1 MLKLMK
7 HQEEVLEESKDLT
20 KVAYYYDMGLGKTF
34 IGSEKAIQLH
44 KNILVVCQKSKVEDW
59 INHFVEYYELSN
71 DAMIYDCTKW
81 DKGDWESFKNDSS
94 FRNDSHNKDLY
105 IMVINYD
112 LVWRRPELSNLTD
125 FTLILDESSL
135 IQNDTS
141 KRSKFIL
148 KKLNPTN
155 IILLSGTP
163 VSGKYEKLISQIHL
177 LGWNISK
184 ELFLKQYCEYER
196 DELGYPRIIGY
207 KNVERLKRK
216 LREHGCFFKKT
227 EEVLDLP
234 EQRFINIPV
243 TETKEYKYFMKNSI
257 VTIGDIELVGDTTL
271 NKLLYARQLSSAYN
285 QDKIQAL
292 GDLIESTEDRLIIFY
307 NFDIELEAI
316 KSVIPEDRPIS
327 YINGKNKELTAYE
340 NESNSITLC
349 QYQSGSMGHNLQ
361 KCNKMI
367 YFSPTLSSELFE
379 QSKKRI
385 HRIGT
390 TDKCTYYKL
399 VSGIEWN
406 IYKTLEMRKDYTDD
420 LFKEEIKENE
430 KSTI

>member
-1 MLKLMK
+1 M
-7 HQEEVLEESKDLT
+7 T
-20 KVAYYYDMGLGKTF
+20 DMGLGKTF
-34 IGSEKAIQLH
+34 IGSEKAVSLH

-59 INHFVEYYELSN
+59 CNHFRDNYNIEVYNL
-71 DAMIYDCTKW
+71 T
-81 DKGDWESFKNDSS
+81 DKG
-94 FRNDSHNKDLY
+94 LY
-105 IMVINYD
+105 INYLTYYNFDFNVGIINYD
-112 LVWRRPELSNLTD
+112 LIWRRPELADLSD
-125 FTLILDESSL
+125 FTLVLDESSL

-184 ELFLKQYCEYER
+184 ELFLKQYCLYER
-196 DELGYPRIIGY
+196 TEDGYPKIIGY

-234 EQRFINIPV
+234 EQRFINTSIK
-243 TETKEYKYFMKNSI
+243 ETKDYKYFLKNRI
-257 VTIGDIELVGDTTL
+257 ITIGDIELVGDTTL
-271 NKLLYARQLSSAYN
+271 NYLLYSRQLCGAYN
-285 QDKIQAL
+285 KDKIQAL
-292 GDLIESTEDRLIIFY
+292 SDLIESTEDRLVIFY
-307 NFDIELEAI
+307 NFDIELEVI

-327 YINGKNKELTAYE
+327 YINGKNKDLRAYNE
-340 NESNSITLC
+340 ESNSITLC

-361 KCNKMI
+361 LCNKII
-367 YFSPTLSSELFE
+367 YFSPTLSSELYE

-406 IYKTLEMRKDYTDD
+406 IYRTLDMRRDYTDF
-420 LFKEEIKENE
+420 LFMEELKNE
-430 KSTI
+430 

>member
-7 HQEEVLEESKDLT
+7 HQKEALEESKDLT

-34 IGSEKAIQLH
+34 IGAEKAINLG
-44 KNILVVCQKSKVEDW
+44 KNILVICQKSKVEDW
-59 INHFVEYYELSN
+59 FNHFVEHYNYSLTGIVARDLTDSEE
-71 DAMIYDCTKW
+71 MEWY
-81 DKGDWESFKNDSS
+81 FKNIKNGV
-94 FRNDSHNKDLY
+94 RTVG
-105 IMVINYD
+105 IINYD

-184 ELFLKQYCEYER
+184 DLFLRQYCVYER
-196 DELGYPRIIGY
+196 TSEGYPLITGY

-216 LREHGCFFKKT
+216 LRDYGCFFKKT
-227 EEVLDLP
+227 EEILDLP
-234 EQRFINIPV
+234 EQRFINIPIK
-243 TETKEYKYFMKNSI
+243 ESKEYNYFIKNSI
-257 VTIGDIELVGDTTL
+257 VTINDMELIGDTTL
-271 NKLLYARQLSSAYN
+271 TKLLYARQLSSAYN
-285 QDKIQAL
+285 KAKIQAL
-292 GDLIESTEDRLIIFY
+292 SDLIESTEDRLVIFY
-307 NFDIELEAI
+307 NFDIELEVI
-316 KSVIPEDRPIS
+316 KSVIPEDRLIS
-327 YINGKNKELTAYE
+327 YINGKSKDLRAY
-340 NESNSITLC
+340 NECNNSITLC

-361 KCNKMI
+361 KCNKVI
-367 YFSPTLSSELFE
+367 YFSPTLSTDLFE

-390 TDKCTYYKL
+390 IDKCTYYKL
-399 VSGIEWN
+399 VSGVEWN
-406 IYKTLEMRKDYTDD
+406 IYKTLDMRRDYTDD
-420 LFKEEIKENE
+420 LFKEVLENE
-430 KSTI
+430 KH

>member
-1 MLKLMK
+1 MN
-7 HQEEVLEESKDLT
+7 
-20 KVAYYYDMGLGKTF
+20 GLGKTF
-34 IGSEKAIQLH
+34 IGAEKAIQLH
-44 KNILVVCQKSKVEDW
+44 KNILVICQKSKVEDW
-59 INHFVEYYELSN
+59 VNHFRENYLPYDTYDLTKSG
-71 DAMIYDCTKW
+71 MINNFMCYSRTNISI
-81 DKGDWESFKNDSS
+81 G
-94 FRNDSHNKDLY
+94 
-105 IMVINYD
+105 IINYD

-184 ELFLKQYCEYER
+184 ELFLKQYCVYER
-196 DELGYPRIIGY
+196 TLDGYPKIIGY

-216 LREHGCFFKKT
+216 LREYGCFFKKT
-227 EEVLDLP
+227 EEVIDLP
-234 EQRFINIPV
+234 EQRFINIPIK
-243 TETKEYKYFMKNSI
+243 ESKEYKYFIKNKI
-257 VTIGDIELVGDTTL
+257 VTIGDKELIGDTTL
-271 NKLLYARQLSSAYN
+271 NYLLYSRQLCGAYN
-285 QDKIQAL
+285 KDKIQAL
-292 GDLIESTEDRLIIFY
+292 ADLIQSTEDRLVIFY

-327 YINGKNKELTAYE
+327 YINGKIKDLTAYE

-361 KCNKMI
+361 KCNKII
-367 YFSPTLSSELFE
+367 YFSPTQWSELYE

-385 HRIGT
+385 HRINQHNR
-390 TDKCTYYKL
+390 CAYYQL
-399 VSGIEWN
+399 VSGIEYS
-406 IYKTLEMRKDYTDD
+406 IYNTLKERRDFTDE
-420 LFKEEIKENE
+420 LFVECEN
-430 KSTI
+430 K

>member
-1 MLKLMK
+1 M
-7 HQEEVLEESKDLT
+7 
-20 KVAYYYDMGLGKTF
+20 
-34 IGSEKAIQLH
+34 QLH

-59 INHFVEYYELSN
+59 VNHFNDNYYL
-71 DAMIYDCTKW
+71 DYDCATFDLTKSKEIE
-81 DKGDWESFKNDSS
+81 DYFINM
-94 FRNDSHNKDLY
+94 DLGQLC
-105 IMVINYD
+105 IGVINYD

-184 ELFLKQYCEYER
+184 ELFLRQYCLYER
-196 DELGYPRIIGY
+196 TLDGYPKIIGY
-207 KNVERLKRK
+207 KNIDRLKRK
-216 LREHGCFFKKT
+216 LREYGCFFKKT
-227 EEVLDLP
+227 DEVLDLP
-234 EQRFINIPV
+234 EQRFITVPV
-243 TETKEYKYFMKNSI
+243 KETKEYKYFMKNRI
-257 VTIGDIELVGDTTL
+257 VTIDGLELIGDTTL
-271 NKLLYARQLSSAYN
+271 TKMLYARQLCGVYN
-285 QDKIQAL
+285 KDKIQAL
-292 GDLIESTEDRLIIFY
+292 SDLIESTEDRLIIFY

-316 KSVIPEDRPIS
+316 KLVIPEDRPLS
-327 YINGKNKELTAYE
+327 YINGKTKDLTAYE
-340 NESNSITLC
+340 EESNSITLC

-361 KCNKMI
+361 KCNKVI

-379 QSKKRI
+379 QSKKRV

-399 VSGIEWN
+399 VSGIEYGVYN
-406 IYKTLEMRKDYTDD
+406 ALGMRKDYTDQ
-420 LFKEEIKENE
+420 LFMEETEND
-430 KSTI
+430 K

>member
-1 MLKLMK
+1 
-7 HQEEVLEESKDLT
+7 
-20 KVAYYYDMGLGKTF
+20 MGLGKTF

-59 INHFVEYYELSN
+59 YNHFKEYYNTPVFNLTNKNELISGTWALSIP
-71 DAMIYDCTKW
+71 DRATLIPIQTV
-81 DKGDWESFKNDSS
+81 G
-94 FRNDSHNKDLY
+94 
-105 IMVINYD
+105 IINYD
-112 LVWRRPELSNLTD
+112 LVWRRHELSNLTD

-184 ELFLKQYCEYER
+184 ELFLKQYCLYER
-196 DELGYPRIIGY
+196 TLDGYPKIIGY

-216 LREHGCFFKKT
+216 LREYGCFFKKT
-227 EEVLDLP
+227 EEVLELP
-234 EQRFINIPV
+234 EQRFITVPV
-243 TETKEYKYFMKNSI
+243 KESKEYKYFMKNRI
-257 VTIGDIELVGDTTL
+257 VTIDGIELIGDTTL
-271 NKLLYARQLSSAYN
+271 TKMLYARQLCGVYN
-285 QDKIQAL
+285 KDKIQAL
-292 GDLIESTEDRLIIFY
+292 SDLIQSTEDRLIIFY

-327 YINGKNKELTAYE
+327 YINGKTKDLTAYE
-340 NESNSITLC
+340 EESNSITLC

-361 KCNKMI
+361 KCNKVI

-379 QSKKRI
+379 QSKKRV

-399 VSGIEWN
+399 VSGIEYGVYN
-406 IYKTLEMRKDYTDD
+406 ALDMRKDYTDQ
-420 LFKEEIKENE
+420 LFMEETENG
-430 KSTI
+430 K

>member
-1 MLKLMK
+1 MN
-7 HQEEVLEESKDLT
+7 
-20 KVAYYYDMGLGKTF
+20 GLGKTF
-34 IGSEKAIQLH
+34 IGSEKAMQLH

-59 INHFVEYYELSN
+59 INHFNDNYDVLDDGEVLSVCN
-71 DAMIYDCTKW
+71 LTNRDTLEFGIFLLNNLDEEAKRLNE
-81 DKGDWESFKNDSS
+81 GDT
-94 FRNDSHNKDLY
+94 
-105 IMVINYD
+105 IMVGVINYD

-184 ELFLKQYCEYER
+184 ELFLRQYCLYER
-196 DELGYPRIIGY
+196 TLDGYPKIIGY
-207 KNVERLKRK
+207 KNVDRLKRK
-216 LREHGCFFKKT
+216 LREYGCFFKKT
-227 EEVLDLP
+227 DEVLDLP
-234 EQRFINIPV
+234 EQRFITVPV
-243 TETKEYKYFMKNSI
+243 KETKEYKYFMKNRI
-257 VTIGDIELVGDTTL
+257 VTIDGLELIGDTTL
-271 NKLLYARQLSSAYN
+271 TKMLYARQLCGAYN
-285 QDKIQAL
+285 KDKIQAL
-292 GDLIESTEDRLIIFY
+292 ADLIESTEDRLIIFY
-307 NFDIELEAI
+307 NFDIELEVI

-327 YINGKNKELTAYE
+327 YINGKTKDLKAYE
-340 NESNSITLC
+340 EESNSITLC

-361 KCNKMI
+361 KCNKVI

-379 QSKKRI
+379 QSKKRV

-399 VSGIEWN
+399 VSGIEYGVYN
-406 IYKTLEMRKDYTDD
+406 ALDMRKDYTDQ
-420 LFKEEIKENE
+420 LFMEETDNDK
-430 KSTI
+430 

>member
-1 MLKLMK
+1 MIR
-7 HQEEVLEESKDLT
+7 
-20 KVAYYYDMGLGKTF
+20 KTF

-59 INHFVEYYELSN
+59 YNHFVDNYNDVADVCNLIEWEKEDWKQLS
-71 DAMIYDCTKW
+71 II
-81 DKGDWESFKNDSS
+81 
-94 FRNDSHNKDLY
+94 HNIQDEF
-105 IMVINYD
+105 ISVFIINYD
-112 LVWRRPELSNLTD
+112 LIWRRPELSQLSN
-125 FTLILDESSL
+125 FTLMLDESSL

-184 ELFLKQYCEYER
+184 DLFLKQYCEYER

-216 LREHGCFFKKT
+216 LRANGCFFKKT

-243 TETKEYKYFMKNSI
+243 KESKEYKYFMKNNI
-257 VTIGDIELVGDTTL
+257 ITINDKELVGDTTL
-271 NKLLYARQLSSAYN
+271 TKLLYARQLSSCYN

-292 GDLIESTEDRLIIFY
+292 NDLIESTEDRLIIFY
-307 NFDIELEAI
+307 NFDDELEAI
-316 KSVIPEDRPIS
+316 KSIIPEDRPIS
-327 YINGKNKELTAYE
+327 YINGKVKDTKAYE
-340 NESNSITLC
+340 EDSSSITLV
-349 QYQSGSMGHNLQ
+349 QYQSGAMGHNLQ
-361 KCNKMI
+361 KCNKII

-385 HRIGT
+385 HRIGQN
-390 TDKCTYYKL
+390 DKCTYYKL

-406 IYKTLEMRKDYTDD
+406 IYKTLDQRKDYTDT
-420 LFKEEIKENE
+420 LFEEEVK
-430 KSTI
+430 

>member
-1 MLKLMK
+1 MK
-7 HQEEVLEESKDLT
+7 HQKEALEESKDLT

-34 IGSEKAIQLH
+34 IGAEKAINLG
-44 KNILVVCQKSKVEDW
+44 KNILVICQKSKVEDW
-59 INHFVEYYELSN
+59 FNHFVEHYNYSLTGIVARDLTDSEE
-71 DAMIYDCTKW
+71 MEWY
-81 DKGDWESFKNDSS
+81 FKNIKNGV
-94 FRNDSHNKDLY
+94 RTVG
-105 IMVINYD
+105 IINYD

-184 ELFLKQYCEYER
+184 DLFLRQYCVYER
-196 DELGYPRIIGY
+196 TSEGYPLITGY

-216 LREHGCFFKKT
+216 LRDYGCFFKKT
-227 EEVLDLP
+227 EEILDLP
-234 EQRFINIPV
+234 EQRFINIPIK
-243 TETKEYKYFMKNSI
+243 ESKEYNYFIKNSI
-257 VTIGDIELVGDTTL
+257 VTINDMELIGDTTL
-271 NKLLYARQLSSAYN
+271 TKLLYARQLSSAYN
-285 QDKIQAL
+285 KAKIQAL
-292 GDLIESTEDRLIIFY
+292 SDLIESTEDRLVIFY
-307 NFDIELEAI
+307 NFDIELEVI
-316 KSVIPEDRPIS
+316 KSVIPEDRLIS
-327 YINGKNKELTAYE
+327 YINGKSKDLRAY
-340 NESNSITLC
+340 NECNNSITLC

-361 KCNKMI
+361 KCNKVI
-367 YFSPTLSSELFE
+367 YFSPTLSTDLFE

-390 TDKCTYYKL
+390 IDKCTYYKL
-399 VSGIEWN
+399 VSGVEWN
-406 IYKTLEMRKDYTDD
+406 IYKTLDMRRDYTDD
-420 LFKEEIKENE
+420 LFKEVLENE
-430 KSTI
+430 KH

>member
-1 MLKLMK
+1 M
-7 HQEEVLEESKDLT
+7 
-20 KVAYYYDMGLGKTF
+20 
-34 IGSEKAIQLH
+34 
-44 KNILVVCQKSKVEDW
+44 
-59 INHFVEYYELSN
+59 NHFRDNYNIEVYNL
-71 DAMIYDCTKW
+71 T
-81 DKGDWESFKNDSS
+81 DKG
-94 FRNDSHNKDLY
+94 LY
-105 IMVINYD
+105 INYLTYYNFDFNVGIINYD
-112 LVWRRPELSNLTD
+112 LIWRRPELADLSD
-125 FTLILDESSL
+125 FTLVLDESSL

-184 ELFLKQYCEYER
+184 ELFLKQYCLYER
-196 DELGYPRIIGY
+196 TEDGYPKIIGY

-234 EQRFINIPV
+234 EQRFINTAIK
-243 TETKEYKYFMKNSI
+243 ETKDYKKFIKDRI
-257 VTIGDIELVGDTTL
+257 ITINDIELVGDTTL
-271 NKLLYARQLSSAYN
+271 NYLLYSRQLCGAYN
-285 QDKIQAL
+285 KDKIQAL
-292 GDLIESTEDRLIIFY
+292 SDLIESTEDRLVIFY
-307 NFDIELEAI
+307 NFDIELEVI

-327 YINGKNKELTAYE
+327 YINGKNKDLRAYNE
-340 NESNSITLC
+340 ESNSITLC

-361 KCNKMI
+361 LCNKII

-399 VSGIEWN
+399 ISGIEWN
-406 IYKTLEMRKDYTDD
+406 IYKTLDMRRDYTDE
-420 LFKEEIKENE
+420 LFMEEFGE
-430 KSTI
+430 

>member
-1 MLKLMK
+1 MVKLMK
-7 HQEEVLEESKDLT
+7 HQAEVLEESKGLT

-34 IGSEKAIQLH
+34 IGSEKAVSLH
-44 KNILVVCQKSKVEDW
+44 KNILVICQKSKVDDW
-59 INHFVEYYELSN
+59 VDHFTEHYELEN
-71 DAMIYDCTKW
+71 NLMIYDCTKW
-81 DKGDWESFKNDSS
+81 DKTDWLAFSNDPTSKNDW
-94 FRNDSHNKDLY
+94 HNKSLY
-105 IMVINYD
+105 VFVINYD
-112 LVWRRPELSNLTD
+112 LVWRRPELATLTD
-125 FTLILDESSL
+125 FTLMLDESSL

-155 IILLSGTP
+155 VILLSGTP
-163 VSGKYEKLISQIHL
+163 VGGKYENLLSQIHL
-177 LGWNISK
+177 LGWSISK
-184 ELFLKQYCEYER
+184 QLFQSQYCIYEYTE
-196 DELGYPRIIGY
+196 DGFPKIVGY

-216 LREHGCFFKKT
+216 LREYGCFFKRT
-227 EEVLDLP
+227 DEVIDLP
-234 EQRFINIPV
+234 EQRFITKAIK
-243 TETKEYKYFMKNSI
+243 ETKLYKDFMKHSL
-257 VTIGDIELVGDTTL
+257 VEVDGKELVGDTTL

-285 QDKIQAL
+285 PDKIQAL
-292 GDLIESTEDRLIIFY
+292 QDLIESTQDRLIIFY

-327 YINGKNKELTAYE
+327 YINGKVKDKAAYE

-361 KCNKMI
+361 KCNKII

-390 TDKCTYYKL
+390 VDNCIYYKL
-399 VSGIEWN
+399 ISGIEWS
-406 IYKTLEMRKDYTDD
+406 IYNTLEERKNYTED
-420 LFKEEIKENE
+420 LFKEEMKNE
-430 KSTI
+430 H

>member
-1 MLKLMK
+1 MINLYP
-7 HQEEVLEESKDLT
+7 HQVEALEESKGLN

-34 IGSEKAIQLH
+34 IGSEKAIQLDQ
-44 KNILVVCQKSKVEDW
+44 NILVVCQKSKVEDW
-59 INHFVEYYELSN
+59 FNHFVEYYSGIRYTFNNLCNKLELQFFMEMS
-71 DAMIYDCTKW
+71 T
-81 DKGDWESFKNDSS
+81 
-94 FRNDSHNKDLY
+94 LY
-105 IMVINYD
+105 PDNRYVGIINYD
-112 LVWRRPELSNLTD
+112 LVWRRPELSQLQD

-148 KKLNPTN
+148 NKLHPTN

-177 LGWNISK
+177 LGWDISK
-184 ELFLKQYCEYER
+184 DLFLKQYCEYER
-196 DELGYPRIIGY
+196 DELGYPKIIGY
-207 KNVERLKRK
+207 KNVDRLKRK
-216 LREHGCFFKKT
+216 LRQHGCLFKKT

-234 EQRFINIPV
+234 EKRFINIPIK
-243 TETKEYKYFMKNSI
+243 ETKEYKYFMKNSV
-257 VTIGDIELVGDTTL
+257 VTINDIELVGDRTL
-271 NKLLYARQLSSAYN
+271 TKLLYSRQLSSCYN
-285 QDKIQAL
+285 ADKIQAL
-292 GDLIESTEDRLIIFY
+292 ADLIESTEDRLIIFY

-316 KSVIPEDRPIS
+316 KSIIPEDRPVS
-327 YINGKNKELTAYE
+327 YINGKVKDLTAYE
-340 NESNSITLC
+340 ESDNSITLC

-390 TDKCTYYKL
+390 NSKCTYYKL
-399 VSGIEWN
+399 ISGIEYA
-406 IYKTLEMRKDYTDD
+406 IYNTLEQRKDYTDK
-420 LFKEEIKENE
+420 LFEEGGINNYGM
-430 KSTI
+430 

>member
-1 MLKLMK
+1 MK
-7 HQEEVLEESKDLT
+7 YYSEHIPYMACDLT
-20 KVAYYYDMGLGKTF
+20 TKKGMETFLYDV
-34 IGSEKAIQLH
+34 S
-44 KNILVVCQKSKVEDW
+44 C
-59 INHFVEYYELSN
+59 EYDFN
-71 DAMIYDCTKW
+71 VGI
-81 DKGDWESFKNDSS
+81 
-94 FRNDSHNKDLY
+94 
-105 IMVINYD
+105 INYD
-112 LVWRRPELSNLTD
+112 LIWRRPELSNLTD
-125 FTLILDESSL
+125 FTLVLDESSL

-184 ELFLKQYCEYER
+184 ELFQKQYCIFDYNE
-196 DELGYPRIIGY
+196 DGYPKIIGY

-234 EQRFINIPV
+234 EQRFINISV
-243 TETKEYKYFMKNSI
+243 KESKDYKKFIKDRI
-257 VTIGDIELVGDTTL
+257 ITINDIELVGDTTL
-271 NKLLYARQLSSAYN
+271 AMMLYARQLSSAYN
-285 QDKIQAL
+285 KDKIQAL
-292 GDLIESTEDRLIIFY
+292 ADLIESTEDRLVIFY

-327 YINGKNKELTAYE
+327 YINGKIKDLTAYNE
-340 NESNSITLC
+340 ESNSITLC

-361 KCNKMI
+361 LCNKII

-399 VSGIEWN
+399 ISGIEWN
-406 IYKTLEMRKDYTDD
+406 IYKTLDMRRDYTDF
-420 LFKEEIKENE
+420 LFMEEFGE
-430 KSTI
+430 

>member
-1 MLKLMK
+1 MINLYP
-7 HQEEVLEESKDLT
+7 HQVEALEESKGLN

-34 IGSEKAIQLH
+34 IGSEKAISLH
-44 KNILVVCQKSKVEDW
+44 KNILVICQKSKVQDW
-59 INHFVEYYELSN
+59 VNHFKEYYNTPVFNLTNKNELISGTWALSIP
-71 DAMIYDCTKW
+71 DRATLIPIQTV
-81 DKGDWESFKNDSS
+81 G
-94 FRNDSHNKDLY
+94 
-105 IMVINYD
+105 IINYE
-112 LVWRRPELSNLTD
+112 LAWRRLELANLSD

-148 KKLNPTN
+148 NKLHPTN

-177 LGWNISK
+177 LGWDISK
-184 ELFLKQYCEYER
+184 DLFLKQYCEYER
-196 DELGYPRIIGY
+196 DELGYPKIIGY
-207 KNVERLKRK
+207 KNVDRLKRK
-216 LREHGCFFKKT
+216 LRQHGCLFKKT

-234 EQRFINIPV
+234 EKRFINIPIK
-243 TETKEYKYFMKNSI
+243 ETKEYKYFMKNSV
-257 VTIGDIELVGDTTL
+257 VTINDIELVGDRTL
-271 NKLLYARQLSSAYN
+271 TKLLYSRQLSSCYN
-285 QDKIQAL
+285 ADKIQAL
-292 GDLIESTEDRLIIFY
+292 ADLIESTEDRLIIFY

-316 KSVIPEDRPIS
+316 KSIIPEDRPVS
-327 YINGKNKELTAYE
+327 YINGKVKDLTAYE
-340 NESNSITLC
+340 ESDNSITLC

-390 TDKCTYYKL
+390 NSKCTYYKL
-399 VSGIEWN
+399 ISGIEYA
-406 IYKTLEMRKDYTDD
+406 IYNTLEQRKDYTDK
-420 LFKEEIKENE
+420 LFEEGGINNYGM
-430 KSTI
+430 

>member
-1 MLKLMK
+1 LN
-7 HQEEVLEESKDLT
+7 
-20 KVAYYYDMGLGKTF
+20 GLGKTF
-34 IGSEKAIQLH
+34 IGSEKAMQLH

-59 INHFVEYYELSN
+59 INHFNDNYDVLDDGEVLSVCN
-71 DAMIYDCTKW
+71 LTNRDTLEFGIFLLNNLDEEAKRLNE
-81 DKGDWESFKNDSS
+81 GDT
-94 FRNDSHNKDLY
+94 
-105 IMVINYD
+105 IMVGVINYD

-184 ELFLKQYCEYER
+184 ELFLRQYCLYER
-196 DELGYPRIIGY
+196 TLDGYPKIIGY
-207 KNVERLKRK
+207 KNVDRLKRK
-216 LREHGCFFKKT
+216 LREYGCFFKKT
-227 EEVLDLP
+227 DEVLDLP
-234 EQRFINIPV
+234 EQRFITVPV
-243 TETKEYKYFMKNSI
+243 KETKEYKYFMKNRI
-257 VTIGDIELVGDTTL
+257 VTIDGLELIGDTTL
-271 NKLLYARQLSSAYN
+271 TKMLYARQLCGAYN
-285 QDKIQAL
+285 KDKIQAL
-292 GDLIESTEDRLIIFY
+292 ADLIESTEDRLIIFY
-307 NFDIELEAI
+307 NFDIELEVI

-327 YINGKNKELTAYE
+327 YINGKTKDLKAYE
-340 NESNSITLC
+340 EESNSITLC

-361 KCNKMI
+361 KCNKVI

-379 QSKKRI
+379 QSKKRV

-399 VSGIEWN
+399 VSGIEYGVYN
-406 IYKTLEMRKDYTDD
+406 ALDMRKDYTDQ
-420 LFKEEIKENE
+420 LFMEETDNDK
-430 KSTI
+430 

>member
-1 MLKLMK
+1 MT
-7 HQEEVLEESKDLT
+7 E
-20 KVAYYYDMGLGKTF
+20 MGLGKTF
-34 IGSEKAIQLH
+34 IGAEKAIQLH
-44 KNILVVCQKSKVEDW
+44 KNILVICQKSKVEDW
-59 INHFVEYYELSN
+59 YDHFKEYYPEPIICALNLTDKNELN
-71 DAMIYDCTKW
+71 MFLNVT
-81 DKGDWESFKNDSS
+81 SFK
-94 FRNDSHNKDLY
+94 
-105 IMVINYD
+105 IVGVINYD
-112 LVWRRPELSNLTD
+112 LVWRRPELSKLED

-148 KKLNPTN
+148 NKLNPTN

-184 ELFLKQYCEYER
+184 NLFLSQYCVYER
-196 DELGYPRIIGY
+196 SLDGYPIITGY

-216 LREHGCFFKKT
+216 LRDYGCFFKKT

-234 EQRFINIPV
+234 EQRFINISV
-243 TETKEYKYFMKNSI
+243 KETKEYNYFMKNSI
-257 VTIGDIELVGDTTL
+257 VSINDMELIGDTTL
-271 NKLLYARQLSSAYN
+271 NKMLYARQLSSAYN
-285 QDKIQAL
+285 KDKIQAL
-292 GDLIESTEDRLIIFY
+292 ADLIESTEDRLVIFY

-327 YINGKNKELTAYE
+327 YINGKTKDLTSYNE
-340 NESNSITLC
+340 ESNAITLC

-361 KCNKMI
+361 KCNKVI

-406 IYKTLEMRKDYTDD
+406 IYKTLDMRKNYTDD
-420 LFKEEIKENE
+420 LFREECE
-430 KSTI
+430 

>member
-1 MLKLMK
+1 MN
-7 HQEEVLEESKDLT
+7 
-20 KVAYYYDMGLGKTF
+20 GLGKTF
-34 IGSEKAIQLH
+34 IGSEKAISLH

-59 INHFVEYYELSN
+59 VNHFTNYYESSN
-71 DAMIYDCTKW
+71 NSMIYDCTKW
-81 DKGDWESFKNDSS
+81 DKQDWEALKLDPQFKNDW
-94 FRNDSHNKDLY
+94 HNKSLY

-112 LVWRRPELSNLTD
+112 LIWRRPELMDLTD

-184 ELFLKQYCEYER
+184 ELFQKQYCIFDYNE
-196 DELGYPRIIGY
+196 DGYPKIIGY

-234 EQRFINIPV
+234 EQRFINISV
-243 TETKEYKYFMKNSI
+243 KESKDYKYFLKNRI
-257 VTIGDIELVGDTTL
+257 TTIGDIELVGDTTL
-271 NKLLYARQLSSAYN
+271 AMMLYARQLSSAYN
-285 QDKIQAL
+285 KDKIQAL
-292 GDLIESTEDRLIIFY
+292 SDLIESTEDRLVIFY

-327 YINGKNKELTAYE
+327 YINGKIKDLTAYNE
-340 NESNSITLC
+340 ESNSITLC

-361 KCNKMI
+361 LCNKII

-406 IYKTLEMRKDYTDD
+406 IYKTLDMRRDYTDF
-420 LFKEEIKENE
+420 LFMEELNNE
-430 KSTI
+430 